1 MKSKLDASTN
11 VLAAETK
18 SESMTDEKM
27 QEVTKELLNIRIS
40 QMDVGKAVEICYRDP
55 VERPRGMFS
64 RQTKEMGQTPETN
77 KAICEEVEKL
87 VNVGIMKE
95 VHYHNWL

>member
-1 MKSKLDASTN
+1 MYLQDKLCEIDEDDEMDSICEQMKSKLDASTN

-55 VERPRGMFS
+55 V
-64 RQTKEMGQTPETN
+64 RQ
-77 KAICEEVEKL
+77 
-87 VNVGIMKE
+87 
-95 VHYHNWL
+95 

>member
-27 QEVTKELLNIRIS
+27 QEVIKELLNIRIS

-55 VERPRGMFS
+55 
-64 RQTKEMGQTPETN
+64 TKVKVLFTLLNHMRRSYVLGF
-77 KAICEEVEKL
+77 
-87 VNVGIMKE
+87 
-95 VHYHNWL
+95 